1 MNIDRE
7 LGENEYINPE
17 DGLIYCSICRRPKER
32 IMYFLD
38 EYRHVPVIC
47 KCREEEKEQER
58 LEEERRERM
67 HRIER
72 LRFLGMQDKKLRE
85 YTFDND
91 KGFCPDLYKARNYVD
106 NFAELSRSGRGLILC
121 GPPGTGK
128 TYFAACIANALIE
141 QEISVYMTNFS
152 TLINRLTG
160 VFSED
165 KNTIIS
171 DVTGRDLLVI
181 DDLGIERNTEFALEQ
196 VYNVI
201 DARYRSGKP
210 MIVTTNI
217 SLYDLQNPG
226 DLIHKRIFDRVLEV
240 CAPIMLNGMNIRKI
254 NMKENNE
261 IVGKIINTISEGM
274 VKKNE

>member
-1 MNIDRE
+1 
-7 LGENEYINPE
+7 
-17 DGLIYCSICRRPKER
+17 
-32 IMYFLD
+32 
-38 EYRHVPVIC
+38 
-47 KCREEEKEQER
+47 
-58 LEEERRERM
+58 
-67 HRIER
+67 
-72 LRFLGMQDKKLRE
+72 
-85 YTFDND
+85 
-91 KGFCPDLYKARNYVD
+91 
-106 NFAELSRSGRGLILC
+106 
-121 GPPGTGK
+121 
-128 TYFAACIANALIE
+128 
-141 QEISVYMTNFS
+141 
-152 TLINRLTG
+152 
-160 VFSED
+160 
-165 KNTIIS
+165 
-171 DVTGRDLLVI
+171 
-181 DDLGIERNTEFALEQ
+181 LEQ